1 MDGIVSAAR
10 VTSRK
15 MQAIRPLREEPQPAR
30 ILLVDDHPPNLVALE
45 AILAPLGH
53 PLRMAT
59 SGEEALR
66 ELLAEDF
73 ALVLLD
79 VQMPGMDGLETASMI
94 RSHARMRAMP
104 IIFITAISGTR
115 ARIFDGYAH
124 GAVDYIVKPIEPEV
138 LRAKVGIFVEIHE
151 KNEKIKLQGRLLRE
165 QQVAALE
172 RENESRYK
180 NLADAVPLP
189 IWSASATG
197 DVQTCNRAWAEY
209 CGCSATAPFGFATP
223 RVVHEEDL
231 PRALSDWERSVQF
244 GVPFEMEVRLLE
256 AATQTYRF
264 HLVRGIPQR
273 QTPGAVSSFL
283 VTATDIDDK
292 RRIEE
297 EKTAILEREQRAR
310 EAAEEANR
318 AKDEFLA
325 TISHELR
332 TPLHAILGWA
342 ELLRRGS
349 LDALAQNRALETIE
363 RNAHAQARLIG
374 DLLEISRIE
383 SGKVQL
389 DLRPADL
396 PQVIQGAL
404 ETLRPSTAAKG
415 VEVRFETDA
424 FPSAIL
430 VDAQRMQQV
439 VWNLTTNAVKF
450 GAKHIDVALRLAG
463 STITLTVKDDGQGI
477 AQEFLPLVFE
487 RFQQADSRTTR
498 YHGGLGLGLSIVRHI
513 VTMHGGSVRVESPG
527 VGHGASFA
535 ISLPASRSGTHAIDL
550 TEKASGT
557 LNLGGIDVLVVD
569 DEDDAREL
577 MLAILG
583 RSGATLRAAGS
594 VGEAMELIAQ
604 RMPDI
609 VISDVGMPGEDGFEL
624 ARRLRELSAAGAA
637 APPAVALTA
646 YASSVDRARL
656 LSAGFLAHLTK
667 PLVSAQLFATI
678 GRLLHLGN

>member
-1 MDGIVSAAR
+1 MSTAR
-10 VTSRK
+10 VTTGK
-15 MQAIRPLREEPQPAR
+15 MQAIRPLREEAQPAR

-53 PLRMAT
+53 PLRMAA

-66 ELLAEDF
+66 ELLMEDF

-79 VQMPGMDGLETASMI
+79 VQMPGMDGLETAAMI

-115 ARIFDGYAH
+115 ARVFDGYAH

-138 LRAKVGIFVEIHE
+138 LRAKVAIFVEIHD
-151 KNEKIKLQGRLLRE
+151 KNEKIKVQGRLLRE

-172 RENESRYK
+172 RENESRYRS
-180 NLADAVPLP
+180 LTDAVPLP
-189 IWSASATG
+189 IWSASAKG
-197 DVQTCNRAWAEY
+197 EVQTCNRAWAEY
-209 CGCSATAPFGFATP
+209 CGCSTTAPYGFTTP
-223 RVVHEEDL
+223 RVVHDEDL

-256 AATQTYRF
+256 ADTQNYRF

-273 QTPGAVSSFL
+273 QTPGAAEPVTGFL

-297 EKTAILEREQRAR
+297 EKTAILGREQRAR

-396 PQVIQGAL
+396 PQVIRRAL

-424 FPSAIL
+424 FPSPII
-430 VDAQRMQQV
+430 VDAQRMKQV
-439 VWNLTTNAVKF
+439 VWNLTNNAVKF
-450 GAKHIDVALRLAG
+450 GAKHLDVSLRLLG
-463 STITLTVKDDGQGI
+463 STVTFTIKDDGQGI
-477 AQEFLPLVFE
+477 APEFLPLVFE

-527 VGHGASFA
+527 VGHGATFTL
-535 ISLPASRSGTHAIDL
+535 SLPASRSGAHAIDL
-550 TEKASGT
+550 GEKPSGP
-557 LNLGGIDVLVVD
+557 LNLVGIDVVVVD

-594 VGEAMELIAQ
+594 VAEAMELIAE

-609 VISDVGMPGEDGFEL
+609 IISDVGMPGEDGFEL
-624 ARRLRELSAAGAA
+624 ARRLRALSAAGKP